1 MALSLGMTFLG
12 IMGAGKS
19 VMGLGSTQAI
29 AVDPSVPPAT
39 AELTRRGVQMWLES
53 PTRRAA
59 TVANLIVSGLL
70 VVAGM
75 LLTLRR
81 SSAGWWTAQAL
92 LANLLFTAGDTAA
105 TLLFLRGSSAELV
118 PLIERYIGEQ
128 SQLAGAA
135 ADLSAAP
142 TPGQFL
148 MTLGGLAVGYGAM
161 MGLIYALLWRVSRRA
176 DVRRFLDESAVREAE

>member
-1 MALSLGMTFLG
+1 MTFLG

-70 VVAGM
+70 V
-75 LLTLRR
+75 
-81 SSAGWWTAQAL
+81 
-92 LANLLFTAGDTAA
+92 
-105 TLLFLRGSSAELV
+105 
-118 PLIERYIGEQ
+118 
-128 SQLAGAA
+128 
-135 ADLSAAP
+135 
-142 TPGQFL
+142 
-148 MTLGGLAVGYGAM
+148 
-161 MGLIYALLWRVSRRA
+161 
-176 DVRRFLDESAVREAE
+176 